1 VTEKEWTR
9 EGERE
14 REREMWGADARGTH
28 TTIHVQRESD
38 DGGVPAAGRCSGRR
52 VGGRR
57 VGGRC

>member
-1 VTEKEWTR
+1 MDKGGR
-9 EGERE
+9 ERE